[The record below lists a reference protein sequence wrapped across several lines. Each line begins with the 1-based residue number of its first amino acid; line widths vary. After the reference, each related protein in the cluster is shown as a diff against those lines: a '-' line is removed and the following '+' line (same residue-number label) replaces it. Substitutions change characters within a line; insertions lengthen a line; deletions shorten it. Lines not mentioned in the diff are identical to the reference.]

1 MSIFDIEQL
10 MEMEISTGFG
20 EPVPIGF
27 YNAVI
32 SGVEVGGGPK
42 GPYLNIETT
51 IHDEEYYGRK
61 VWRISSFSE
70 KALGMPGGIAEL
82 LQVTDP
88 PDLDRS
94 VPAEEL
100 PAEIARAVLHSAVRI
115 DTDQDQV
122 KRQGIPQ
129 TNDDGTPEMRANVR
143 SFSVPEDSF
152 VESVQKEAA
161 GIDDDLPF

>member
-51 IHDEEYYGRK
+51 VHDEEYRGRK
-61 VWRISSFSE
+61 VWRVASFSE

-82 LQVTDP
+82 LQITDP

-94 VPAEEL
+94 VPPEEL
-100 PAEIARAVLHSAVRI
+100 PAEIARAVLHSPIQIEVEH
-115 DTDQDQV
+115 DQV
-122 KRQGIPQ
+122 KRGGVPQ
-129 TNDDGTPEMRANVR
+129 QNADGTPEMRSQVR
-143 SFSVPEDSF
+143 SFSDPPDDF
-152 VESVQKEAA
+152 IDTIKNEAA